1 MSRIMDEMIEEYIDE
16 CAAKAIAEVS
26 AKIEKENVERTK
38 KMLKDNLS
46 IEKVVEYSRLSIEE
60 VEKLKQEMSY

>member
-1 MSRIMDEMIEEYIDE
+1 MSRLMDEMRKE
-16 CAAKAIAEVS
+16 ATAEVS

-46 IEKVVEYSRLSIEE
+46 IEKVVEYSRLSVEE

>member
-1 MSRIMDEMIEEYIDE
+1 MSRLMDEMRNEIATEVGIET
-16 CAAKAIAEVS
+16 AK
-26 AKIEKENVERTK
+26 R
-38 KMLKDNLS
+38 MFKDNLS